1 MDKNVHQSAYIR
13 RGTVLLLVLTLL
25 VQLCPT
31 FVFADSGDDM
41 MIGTAPYESQGGCL
55 ITQVNEPVYEGDT
68 SLYVTG
74 RTDIWHGAK
83 WNAKDTVT
91 EPGVY
96 CFIAYVRADAESDGQ
111 RLSYLLNAGG
121 NYFTFAEVTLSAE
134 HWMRMYGV
142 ARLEQA
148 QIDAVRQNGYAD
160 VYPLSSGTGNYY
172 IDSVSLSLLP
182 EDDMSICGAEP
193 YAQGG
198 SISRAY
204 SVVYVGNDSLLA
216 EGRTESYHGAAW
228 SVPASSLGTLA
239 DKDFWT
245 LHMQVRAASGNMTL
259 GYNLEFWY
267 NDGTPNKYLNASA
280 VLTDSEWTA
289 LTGTWAM
296 EDGYITDAL
305 DRVVI
310 YPVSGPGELGSYYID
325 DVSLTGSYVPD
336 DMTLCG
342 VEPHAQGGSI
352 RRVTDPVYTGRDS
365 LLSEG
370 REAFYN
376 GAAWTIPTS
385 SLGELKEKTVW
396 TLQMQARSA
405 LGGMT
410 LGYNLEFW
418 YNDGTPNKYLNASAV
433 LTDSEWTA
441 LTGTWAMEDG
451 YITDAL
457 DRVVIY
463 PVSGPGELGSYYIDD
478 VSLTGSYV
486 PDDMTLCGVE
496 PHAQGGS
503 IRRVTDPVY
512 TGRDSLLSEGREA
525 FYNGAAWEIP
535 AEKLGSLRTNTT
547 WTLSLFARSASG
559 TMKLAYNIELWY
571 SDNVA
576 DCRYYSASAE
586 IGTEWTELK
595 GRFEMPESDMDGLKR
610 VVIYPATGETQLGDY
625 YIDAPTLTGAPTV
638 QHDDMTIGGK
648 NYFVHG
654 SGTLER
660 TTEAVYAGEDSLLV
674 KDRTQPYS
682 GAGYDVCAY
691 LKKYGWGNWF
701 VSAYAM
707 AVDEPMSLSYSIY
720 LRFEDGTEDWLSP
733 GTSYYITSAGWKRI
747 NTDFCG
753 GDKLLKGSRK
763 SYDFSKL
770 EAAVLYP
777 CTGEGQLGAYY
788 LDEIKLYRGSDDY
801 TEPVI
806 PFTSFPLDGDFE
818 KELDFG
824 APGCLF
830 VHGEGALLE
839 RVEEDGGNHCLR
851 VSNRISSYSGA
862 GWVVTDYL
870 KQEGWG
876 DWYCTARAK
885 SIDGEYLALS
895 YSIYMQFDDGT
906 EGWLTSGV
914 MTFLSNKIW
923 QTINLDTAGNPA
935 VLKPMDGSV
944 SLDFSKL
951 TYAVLYPGTSPD
963 GGPNENLYSDYYL
976 DDVRLWREDPKGT
989 EVPEETVPPA
999 VKPQQT
1005 PAEAERPLWPWI
1017 VGGAGAAAIAVGVI
1031 LLITRKK
1038 HRRTK

>member
-1 MDKNVHQSAYIR
+1 MDGLK
-13 RGTVLLLVLTLL
+13 
-25 VQLCPT
+25 
-31 FVFADSGDDM
+31 
-41 MIGTAPYESQGGCL
+41 
-55 ITQVNEPVYEGDT
+55 
-68 SLYVTG
+68 
-74 RTDIWHGAK
+74 
-83 WNAKDTVT
+83 
-91 EPGVY
+91 
-96 CFIAYVRADAESDGQ
+96 
-111 RLSYLLNAGG
+111 
-121 NYFTFAEVTLSAE
+121 
-134 HWMRMYGV
+134 
-142 ARLEQA
+142 
-148 QIDAVRQNGYAD
+148 
-160 VYPLSSGTGNYY
+160 
-172 IDSVSLSLLP
+172 
-182 EDDMSICGAEP
+182 
-193 YAQGG
+193 
-198 SISRAY
+198 
-204 SVVYVGNDSLLA
+204 
-216 EGRTESYHGAAW
+216 
-228 SVPASSLGTLA
+228 
-239 DKDFWT
+239 
-245 LHMQVRAASGNMTL
+245 
-259 GYNLEFWY
+259 
-267 NDGTPNKYLNASA
+267 
-280 VLTDSEWTA
+280 
-289 LTGTWAM
+289 
-296 EDGYITDAL
+296 
-305 DRVVI
+305 RVVI
-310 YPVSGPGELGSYYID
+310 YPATGETQLGDYYID
-325 DVSLTGSYVPD
+325 APTFTGAPTVQLD

-376 GAAWTIPTS
+376 GAVWEIPAEKLG
-385 SLGELKEKTVW
+385 SLRTNTTW
-396 TLQMQARSA
+396 TLSLFARSA
-405 LGGMT
+405 SGTMKLA
-410 LGYNLEFW
+410 YNIELW
-418 YNDGTPNKYLNASAV
+418 YSDNVADCRYYSTSAEIGT
-433 LTDSEWTA
+433 EWTELKGRFEMPA
-441 LTGTWAMEDG
+441 SDMDG
-451 YITDAL
+451 L
-457 DRVVIY
+457 KRVVIY
-463 PVSGPGELGSYYIDD
+463 PATGETQLGDYYIDAPTF
-478 VSLTGSYV
+478 TGAPTV
-486 PDDMTLCGVE
+486 QLDDMTLCGVE

-595 GRFEMPESDMDGLKR
+595 GRFEMPASDMDGLKR
-610 VVIYPATGETQLGDY
+610 VVIYPATGESQLGDY

-660 TTEAVYAGEDSLLV
+660 TTETVYAGEDSLLV
-674 KDRTQPYS
+674 KDRTLPYS

-851 VSNRISSYSGA
+851 VSNRVSSYSGA

>member
-134 HWMRMYGV
+134 HWTRMYGV

-280 VLTDSEWTA
+280 AMTDSVWTT
-289 LTGTWAM
+289 LTGTWTL
-296 EDGYITDAL
+296 EDG
-305 DRVVI
+305 
-310 YPVSGPGELGSYYID
+310 
-325 DVSLTGSYVPD
+325 
-336 DMTLCG
+336 
-342 VEPHAQGGSI
+342 
-352 RRVTDPVYTGRDS
+352 
-365 LLSEG
+365 
-370 REAFYN
+370 
-376 GAAWTIPTS
+376 
-385 SLGELKEKTVW
+385 
-396 TLQMQARSA
+396 
-405 LGGMT
+405 
-410 LGYNLEFW
+410 
-418 YNDGTPNKYLNASAV
+418 V
-433 LTDSEWTA
+433 L
-441 LTGTWAMEDG
+441 
-451 YITDAL
+451 TDAL

-535 AEKLGSLRTNTT
+535 AEKLGNLRTNTT

-576 DCRYYSASAE
+576 DCRYYSTSAE

-851 VSNRISSYSGA
+851 VSNRVSSYSGA